1 MSLRVVLF
9 VVARVDR
16 LGGARCG
23 RDGLR
28 GGGAERVG
36 IPNSNIYNYI
46 YITLLGGG
54 SEDNPWR
61 GWRQKDAEGHR
72 QLLNINV
79 GLNESN
85 CNG

>member
-1 MSLRVVLF
+1 MCRFSVIR
-9 VVARVDR
+9 
-16 LGGARCG
+16 GGA
-23 RDGLR
+23 
-28 GGGAERVG
+28 
-36 IPNSNIYNYI
+36 
-46 YITLLGGG
+46 
-54 SEDNPWR
+54 EDNPWR